1 MIMEMWIARDNTTS
15 YEQLFG
21 YYEKPEKIDNC
32 FYGNTCCTFKKD
44 LFPEITFENSP
55 IKVKIAMNK

>member
-1 MIMEMWIARDNTTS
+1 MWIARDNTTR

-32 FYGNTCCTFKKD
+32 FYGNTCCTFNEN

-55 IKVKIAMNK
+55 IKVKIVINK